1 MAPILGR
8 SAGEG
13 LERSCSERDWLRAH
27 GPVSGVEL
35 LQAWFSGRGYVK
47 HRHDTYAICL
57 TEVGLQAF
65 DYRGKV
71 ERSRPGQVV
80 VLHPDEAHDGRAG
93 AAGGFGYRQV
103 YVDPAIIADAV
114 TSIRGRPSALPFV
127 REPVSDSPTLAAAV
141 SDAFSSPL
149 EPLARDALVVRLA
162 EGLLELGPDAHSA
175 GAAGRLDHAA
185 LARGRAFL
193 DSQRATVPSAEL
205 EAVTG
210 LNRYE
215 LARQFR
221 AVYGTSPH
229 RYALMRRLHFAR
241 DQLRVGS
248 PLADVALS
256 AGFADQPHF
265 TRMFRSA
272 FGLTPG
278 RYAKLH
284 CTMSAPDG

>member
-1 MAPILGR
+1 MAPMLGR

-13 LERSCSERDWLRAH
+13 LERSCSAGDWLRAR
-27 GPVSGVEL
+27 GPIGGIEL

-57 TEVGLQAF
+57 TEVGVQTF

-71 ERSRPGQVV
+71 ESSRPGQVV

-93 AAGGFGYRQV
+93 AEGGFGYRQV
-103 YVDPAIIADAV
+103 YVDPACIADAV
-114 TSIRGRPSALPFV
+114 NVIRGRPTALPFV

-141 SDAFSSPL
+141 SDAFRSPL
-149 EPLARDALVVRLA
+149 EPLARDTLVLRLA
-162 EGLLELGPDAHSA
+162 EGLLAQAQDAHSTIPPR
-175 GAAGRLDHAA
+175 RLDHVA
-185 LARGRAFL
+185 LGRARAFL
-193 DSQRATVPSAEL
+193 DSQRVTVPSADL

-221 AVYGTSPH
+221 AMYGTSPH
-229 RYALMRRLHFAR
+229 RYALMRRLDFAR
-241 DQLRVGS
+241 DQLRGGM
-248 PLADVALS
+248 PLAELALAS
-256 AGFADQPHF
+256 GFADQPHF

-272 FGLTPG
+272 FGVTPG
-278 RYAKLH
+278 RYARLN
-284 CTMSAPDG
+284 TSQVGT